1 MTHREEITGS
11 SRNETDGTGATPG
24 GAAPD
29 SLLPQVTLRST
40 GELADAL
47 PYLLGHRPEDSMV
60 LVALHDSGKQ
70 GRFGGRA
77 RLGIP
82 PEPGNWRPAAGQLAL
97 GLVTG
102 SARRGSTVSGMVA
115 YVCQEPGPGE
125 TGREVMER
133 LRPLAQLMRTECGR
147 LDVPVVEALCLSDGR
162 YWSYCCS
169 DEACCPVEGR
179 PMGLPGTSV
188 LAAASAFAGLRVRG
202 SLEEVRVRLR
212 PWEGTS
218 VVAAQEAALDGT
230 AAALLPRLVEMD
242 GRAQV
247 AELTMELAEQVHG
260 RFSAA
265 RPEAEGLDSDL
276 RDDQLLSH
284 EEAATLV
291 HGLQDRVTRDRAA
304 EWMEGE
310 DAAPALR
317 LWRALSRRCVGSY
330 GEHAAPLLTLAGW
343 VAWSTG
349 DDVEAREALAMA
361 LAADPG
367 HLFARLL
374 HRAIDEGLD
383 PESVRRCL
391 REERARRNAVRAAG
405 ARPMADGPPTGKSD
419 GAAVPGESAAESPAP
434 MGGPVAAGG
443 ADGTCRLE
451 GTAPAGSLE
460 GASGASYGPDR
471 AAWEGVGTGCVTA
484 AVGVPAP
491 VPGERPER
499 GAEPDVDG
507 RAAAS
512 ESAGAGHA
520 DGAGSTGDTAITGE
534 GDAGPVGGTGA
545 LAVGGVERRPASC
558 RVPARLRAGVNRR
571 GPGRADPRL
580 SRPGKGGGPLG
591 GPGLRGRAH
600 DGRRR
605 GDR

>member
-11 SRNETDGTGATPG
+11 SRNETDGTGTAPG
-24 GAAPD
+24 GATPD
-29 SLLPQVTLRST
+29 SLLSQVTLRST

-82 PEPGNWRPAAGQLAL
+82 PEPANWRAAAGQLAL

-102 SARRGSTVSGMVA
+102 SARRGSTVTGMVA
-115 YVCQEPGPGE
+115 YVCQEAGPGE

-147 LDVPVVEALCLSDGR
+147 LDVPVVEALCLSGGR

-169 DEACCPVEGR
+169 DAACCPAEGR

-188 LAAASAFAGLRVRG
+188 LAAATAFAGLRVRS

-218 VVAAQEAALDGT
+218 AVAAQEAALDGT
-230 AAALLPRLVEMD
+230 AAALLPRLVETD

-265 RPEAEGLDSDL
+265 EPEADGLDSDL

-291 HGLQDRVTRDRAA
+291 HGLQDRATRDRAA

-317 LWRALSRRCVGSY
+317 LWRALSRRCV
-330 GEHAAPLLTLAGW
+330 
-343 VAWSTG
+343 
-349 DDVEAREALAMA
+349 
-361 LAADPG
+361 
-367 HLFARLL
+367 
-374 HRAIDEGLD
+374 
-383 PESVRRCL
+383 
-391 REERARRNAVRAAG
+391 
-405 ARPMADGPPTGKSD
+405 
-419 GAAVPGESAAESPAP
+419 
-434 MGGPVAAGG
+434 
-443 ADGTCRLE
+443 
-451 GTAPAGSLE
+451 
-460 GASGASYGPDR
+460 
-471 AAWEGVGTGCVTA
+471 
-484 AVGVPAP
+484 
-491 VPGERPER
+491 
-499 GAEPDVDG
+499 
-507 RAAAS
+507 
-512 ESAGAGHA
+512 
-520 DGAGSTGDTAITGE
+520 
-534 GDAGPVGGTGA
+534 
-545 LAVGGVERRPASC
+545 
-558 RVPARLRAGVNRR
+558 
-571 GPGRADPRL
+571 
-580 SRPGKGGGPLG
+580 
-591 GPGLRGRAH
+591 
-600 DGRRR
+600 
-605 GDR
+605 

>member
-11 SRNETDGTGATPG
+11 SRNEADGAGAAPG

-60 LVALHDSGKQ
+60 LVALHDSGRQ

-82 PEPGNWRPAAGQLAL
+82 PEPGNWRAAAGQLAL

-102 SARRGSTVSGMVA
+102 SARRGSTVTGMVA

-218 VVAAQEAALDGT
+218 AVAAQEAALDGT
-230 AAALLPRLVEMD
+230 AAALLPRLVETA

-247 AELTMELAEQVHG
+247 AELTMELAEQVHR
-260 RFSAA
+260 RFSTA

-291 HGLQDRVTRDRAA
+291 HGLQDRATRDRAA

-391 REERARRNAVRAAG
+391 REERTRRNAARAAG
-405 ARPMADGPPTGKSD
+405 ARPMADGPPPGGSD
-419 GAAVPGESAAESPAP
+419 GAAVPGEAAEGQVPAVE
-434 MGGPVAAGG
+434 PVAAG
-443 ADGTCRLE
+443 
-451 GTAPAGSLE
+451 
-460 GASGASYGPDR
+460 
-471 AAWEGVGTGCVTA
+471 
-484 AVGVPAP
+484 
-491 VPGERPER
+491 ERPGG

-507 RAAAS
+507 GAAP
-512 ESAGAGHA
+512 ESAGAGSA
-520 DGAGSTGDTAITGE
+520 DGAGSAGGTAIAGE
-534 GDAGPVGGTGA
+534 GDAGSVGGAGT

>member
-1 MTHREEITGS
+1 MTHREEITDS
-11 SRNETDGTGATPG
+11 SRNKADKADGAAVAPE

-29 SLLPQVTLRST
+29 SLLPRITLRST

-82 PEPGNWRPAAGQLAL
+82 AEPANWQAAAGQLAR

-102 SARRGSTVSGMVA
+102 SARRGSTVTGMVA

-147 LDVPVVEALCLSDGR
+147 LDVPVVEALCLSGGR

-169 DEACCPVEGR
+169 DQACCPAEGR

-188 LAAASAFAGLRVRG
+188 LAAASAFAGIRVRG

-218 VVAAQEAALDGT
+218 AVAAQEAALDAT
-230 AAALLPRLVEMD
+230 AAALLPRLVVTD

-247 AELTMELAEQVHG
+247 EEQTMELAERVHE
-260 RFSAA
+260 RFAGVQ
-265 RPEAEGLDSDL
+265 PEADALDADL
-276 RDDQLLSH
+276 RDDRLLSH

-361 LAADPG
+361 LAADPA

-391 REERARRNAVRAAG
+391 RAERARRTAAKSSA
-405 ARPMADGPPTGKSD
+405 ARPAADASPLVSGEAEVDGPPPLSGE
-419 GAAVPGESAAESPAP
+419 AEVPGE
-434 MGGPVAAGG
+434 
-443 ADGTCRLE
+443 ADGDRVPE
-451 GTAPAGSLE
+451 GEARGACSAGDTAPAGSPEGAVGASDGTGTTGPSGDAGTE
-460 GASGASYGPDR
+460 GASGGAG
-471 AAWEGVGTGCVTA
+471 TA
-484 AVGVPAP
+484 ASGSAGP
-491 VPGERPER
+491 
-499 GAEPDVDG
+499 
-507 RAAAS
+507 AAS
-512 ESAGAGHA
+512 ESEGAGC
-520 DGAGSTGDTAITGE
+520 
-534 GDAGPVGGTGA
+534 AGPGGAAGTV
-545 LAVGGVERRPASC
+545 AVGGVERRSASC
-558 RVPARLRAGVNRR
+558 RVPARLRTGVNRR

-580 SRPGKGGGPLG
+580 SRPGKGGGPVG

-605 GDR
+605 GNR